1 VMQPEGGSN
10 QEKRCDIARG
20 LDRTVRLSP
29 EVLSQST
36 IRHRISSV
44 RFRTS
49 LNRDS
54 DQFFEQVVPYR
65 FPTTLCFCP
74 SCKKQTAHELKQ
86 SACGTRRGIRQCVL
100 CNERFLREELDRD

>member
-1 VMQPEGGSN
+1 MQPEGGSN
-10 QEKRCDIARG
+10 QEKDAISPVVWIAQ
-20 LDRTVRLSP
+20 VRLSP
-29 EVLSQST
+29 EVLSQIT

-49 LNRDS
+49 LNRDF